1 MGCSNNPE
9 NIENTT
15 NNQNNEKEI
24 TENTPNQTDR
34 SEIKKLTNPLQLS
47 KSTNLQTSIR
57 TFKKSKTS
65 YTRKK
70 PKISPFTIST
80 MKSNGINDIYLVKVN
95 ASVFLKEELI
105 PIWFDKD
112 TYVKFITKAN
122 WRIDRKYNFTDSR
135 GMPSNNAM
143 EFNYGAAIARIGSGS
158 KFLLIPNDLTYY
170 NKFEGPLYL
179 RMNLPKNMDV
189 YPEGT
194 MEIKIFD
201 GILMTIEEINSK
213 IGWKEKDM
221 SYASKKSTDLENK
234 LTKDINSLRMNPILF
249 YETYQKSLSSN
260 IWTEDFLKNI
270 KNINDNNQ
278 ISSFASNND
287 LYIYL
292 KEFTRSN
299 YDAIKNNLNKRG
311 IDKYMEKLKNL
322 ISISIKEKFGC
333 ENLVDCR
340 KTKKI
345 KSEEIC
351 MLYILDTEFRQ
362 NIFYSEYYSIAI
374 NILDD
379 IIPGDIFIILVLMK
393 D

>member
-80 MKSNGINDIYLVKVN
+80 IKSNGINDIYLVKVN

-143 EFNYGAAIARIGSGS
+143 EFNYGAAIARIGSGQ
-158 KFLLIPNDLTYY
+158 KFLLIPN
-170 NKFEGPLYL
+170 
-179 RMNLPKNMDV
+179 
-189 YPEGT
+189 
-194 MEIKIFD
+194 
-201 GILMTIEEINSK
+201 
-213 IGWKEKDM
+213 W
-221 SYASKKSTDLENK
+221 
-234 LTKDINSLRMNPILF
+234 
-249 YETYQKSLSSN
+249 
-260 IWTEDFLKNI
+260 
-270 KNINDNNQ
+270 
-278 ISSFASNND
+278 
-287 LYIYL
+287 
-292 KEFTRSN
+292 
-299 YDAIKNNLNKRG
+299 
-311 IDKYMEKLKNL
+311 
-322 ISISIKEKFGC
+322 
-333 ENLVDCR
+333 
-340 KTKKI
+340 
-345 KSEEIC
+345 
-351 MLYILDTEFRQ
+351 
-362 NIFYSEYYSIAI
+362 
-374 NILDD
+374 
-379 IIPGDIFIILVLMK
+379 
-393 D
+393 